1 MDIEITNFYKQ
12 AETEKYFNS
21 IANSGKQNIGEITY
35 NNALNSHYKFVTVAN
50 IQAIRRHLDDF
61 GFSEAYNL
69 KPNEINA
76 VFIQLIAGDIQEE
89 PRIEFSDQM
98 FCDDD
103 NKVYYSLD

>member
-50 IQAIRRHLDDF
+50 IKAIRDYLNDI
-61 GFSEAYNL
+61 GFSEAYDL
-69 KPNEINA
+69 DPKEINA
-76 VFIQLIAGDIQEE
+76 VFIQLISGEIQEE
-89 PRIEFSDQM
+89 PRIEFSDRM

-103 NKVYYSLD
+103 GKVYYSLD